1 MKNTNRSS
9 VCSQSGASTLGIL
22 IVVLF
27 FGSLLTLGIKLGPI
41 YLDDYTIQE
50 ALEGLDGTKG
60 LSKMTVGEV
69 RSLINK
75 RLSVNNV
82 RGFDAKAITV
92 KADGN
97 QVQIDVDYE
106 VRTGLVSNVDA
117 VVHFQHSYEMT
128 GQ

>member
-1 MKNTNRSS
+1 MNNTNRLA
-9 VCSQSGASTLGIL
+9 VRSQSGASTLGIL

-60 LSKMTVGEV
+60 LSKMSVGEV

-92 KADGN
+92 KVEGD

-117 VVHFQHSYEMT
+117 VVHFKHSYEMT